1 MQNVI
6 NIFCTLLR
14 RDFPL
19 PELLYA
25 IYQLLPVAWLD
36 FRFQVELEFMPQ
48 VFDWVE
54 VRTLWRS
61 TPPVNVFLLKEGLC
75 SPGRVFGIVVLHEPV
90 VGKFVSDKWHE
101 RRLKYVAEEISIHD
115 AIKDTNLSGTMAANP
130 PPDMNFEWV
139 LRFRLSLGGLV
150 RHPEACTAIRLEGNR
165 ALIAKN
171 YVVESVSTLQNTFCE
186 LQPLD
191 FVSIPNQLAIG
202 GPLQSPA
209 LLLSR
214 SPVRCSFLIMRVM
227 PERLTTKP
235 SPFKVFNIP
244 AGWRPW
250 VMEELDSSSHVV
262 RIFRHDYHLVLRSK

>member
-1 MQNVI
+1 MQNVVD
-6 NIFCTLLR
+6 IFDTLLW

-25 IYQLLPVAWLD
+25 IYQLLLVAWLD

-61 TPPVNVFLLKEGLC
+61 MPPVNVFLLKEGLC
-75 SPGRVFGIVVLHEPV
+75 SPGRLFGIVVHEPV

-130 PPDMNFEWV
+130 PPPPDMNFEQG
-139 LRFRLSLGGLV
+139 LRFWLSLGGLI
-150 RHPEACTAIRLEGNR
+150 RHPEACTAIQLERNQ

-171 YVVESVSTLQNTFCE
+171 HFVESVSTLQNTLCE
-186 LQPLD
+186 LQPLH
-191 FVSIPNQLAIG
+191 FVRTPNQLAIG
-202 GPLQSPA
+202 SPLQSLA

-214 SPVRCSFLIMRVM
+214 SSYRRRTRANSTFCQL
-227 PERLTTKP
+227 L
-235 SPFKVFNIP
+235 
-244 AGWRPW
+244 
-250 VMEELDSSSHVV
+250 LDCGTG
-262 RIFRHDYHLVLRSK
+262 HLVILAHLLIYEGSCFDRQFSWSPRAR